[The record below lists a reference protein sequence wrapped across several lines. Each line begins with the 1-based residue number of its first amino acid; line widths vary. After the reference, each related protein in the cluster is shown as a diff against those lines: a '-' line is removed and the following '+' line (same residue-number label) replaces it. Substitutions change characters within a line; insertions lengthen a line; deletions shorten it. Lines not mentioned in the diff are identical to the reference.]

1 MIVSML
7 TSKMESLDDTHTS
20 LLRIITRCVISQQCE
35 CENNSHHENANDD
48 TYFTSPMQHDTH
60 VNSIN
65 DSENHVDAK
74 SMNLTIRPNSLLSNL
89 DTIRLD
95 DFDATL
101 P

>member
-1 MIVSML
+1 
-7 TSKMESLDDTHTS
+7 
-20 LLRIITRCVISQQCE
+20 
-35 CENNSHHENANDD
+35 
-48 TYFTSPMQHDTH
+48 MQHDTH
-60 VNSIN
+60 VNPIN